1 MEAGGRAGLV
11 LGGPGV
17 RKSEGGRGGTQVR
30 LCYLPFW
37 TKRLQAVL
45 LFSSYYIYVPFTLK

>member
-1 MEAGGRAGLV
+1 MEAGERAGLV

-45 LFSSYYIYVPFTLK
+45 

>member
-30 LCYLPFW
+30 LCYLPFLDQKV
-37 TKRLQAVL
+37 TGGSL
-45 LFSSYYIYVPFTLK
+45 I